1 MLAHAFNTPT
11 KVTRFGSK
19 PSCCTCQNSSSAF
32 RPWPYFTCANTMTF
46 QVTTSQDGI
55 LLNTLQASSMLP
67 HFAYMSTK
75 LWKQR
80 HQTHNHFEWAVNKQ
94 ACYLEV
100 LLNRQMP

>member
-1 MLAHAFNTPT
+1 
-11 KVTRFGSK
+11 
-19 PSCCTCQNSSSAF
+19 
-32 RPWPYFTCANTMTF
+32 MTF
-46 QVTTSQDGI
+46 QVTRSQDGI

-67 HFAYMSTK
+67 HFSYMSTK

-80 HQTHNHFEWAVNKQ
+80 HQTHNYFEWAVNKQ